1 MSAAGGDRP
10 AGPTDRLASI
20 ELDDAG
26 LPPPSDEIEQERR
39 VAIFDLLEE
48 NTFRLVPREGRPT
61 PAGPY
66 GLRLAVRDRRLVFT
80 ITASDGGLAGEI
92 HLALSPFRN
101 AVRDY
106 FAIIQQYFDAIRRL
120 PAHQIE
126 TIDMGRRGVHDEGSR
141 ILLERLEGKVEIDFT
156 TARRFFTLICVLH
169 YGE

>member
-1 MSAAGGDRP
+1 MSIAGGRRKEGSP
-10 AGPTDRLASI
+10 DRLVSV

-26 LPPPSDEIEQERR
+26 LPPPTEEIEQERR

-48 NTFRLVPREGRPT
+48 NTFRLVPREGKSVP
-61 PAGPY
+61 PGPY
-66 GLRLAVRDRRLVFT
+66 ALRLSVRERHLVFAIST
-80 ITASDGGLAGEI
+80 VDGQLAAEI

-106 FAIIQQYFDAIRRL
+106 FVIIEQYFDAIRRL
-120 PAHQIE
+120 PSHRIE

-141 ILLERLEGKVEIDFT
+141 ILLERLRGKIDIDFA
-156 TARRFFTLICVLH
+156 TARRFFTLICVLR

>member
-1 MSAAGGDRP
+1 MSAAGGVRP
-10 AGPTDRLASI
+10 AASTDRLATI
-20 ELDDAG
+20 ELDDTG
-26 LPPPSDEIEQERR
+26 LPPPTAEIEQERR

-48 NTFRLVPREGRPT
+48 NTFRIVPREGKSVP
-61 PAGPY
+61 PGPY
-66 GLRLAVRDRRLVFT
+66 GILLAVRNRHLVFT
-80 ITASDGGLAGEI
+80 ISTSDGALAGEI
-92 HLALSPFRN
+92 YLALSPFRN

-106 FAIIQQYFDAIRRL
+106 FAIMQQYLDAIRRL

-141 ILLERLEGKVEIDFT
+141 ILLERLEGKVEIDFA

>member
-1 MSAAGGDRP
+1 MSAGARAGS
-10 AGPTDRLASI
+10 ASSTDRLVSI
-20 ELDDAG
+20 ELDEAG
-26 LPPPSDEIEQERR
+26 LSPPTAEIEQERR

-48 NTFRLVPREGRPT
+48 NTFRLVPRDGRVVP
-61 PAGPY
+61 PGPY
-66 GLRLAVRDRRLVFT
+66 GLRLAVRDRHLVFS
-80 ITASDGGLAGEI
+80 ITTVDGALAGEI

-106 FAIIQQYFDAIRRL
+106 FAIIEQYFDAIRRL

-141 ILLERLEGKVEIDFT
+141 ILLERLDGKVEIDFA
-156 TARRFFTLICVLH
+156 TARRFFTLVCVLH

>member
-1 MSAAGGDRP
+1 MSIAGGHRKEGSP
-10 AGPTDRLASI
+10 DRLVSI

-26 LPPPSDEIEQERR
+26 LPPPTEEIEQERR

-48 NTFRLVPREGRPT
+48 NTFRLVPREGKPV
-61 PAGPY
+61 PQGPY
-66 GLRLAVRDRRLVFT
+66 GLRLSVRERHLVFAIST
-80 ITASDGGLAGEI
+80 VDGRLATEI

-106 FAIIQQYFDAIRRL
+106 FVIIEQYFDAIRRL

-141 ILLERLEGKVEIDFT
+141 ILLERLQGKVEIDFA
-156 TARRFFTLICVLH
+156 TARRFFTLICVLR